1 MRRRDFIRLL
11 GGAAVD
17 VCIDCVQFLA
27 SGGRTGLEHQPEWSL
42 AAIAAQGGP
51 EWGLG
56 ESRRRRSLWLLVA
69 VRNVRQREVWSSL
82 SVRRVARQPH
92 HRLRCGNYRWV
103 DGKLVRVDCASPPAA
118 TAVLGGC
125 QVPLR

>member
-17 VCIDCVQFLA
+17 VCIDCDA
-27 SGGRTGLEHQPEWSL
+27 IPGERWSDWTGAPARVVARRHRR
-42 AAIAAQGGP
+42 AVGTGV
-51 EWGLG
+51 GLG

-82 SVRRVARQPH
+82 PCVAWR
-92 HRLRCGNYRWV
+92 
-103 DGKLVRVDCASPPAA
+103 ASRTIA
-118 TAVLGGC
+118 
-125 QVPLR
+125 

>member
-17 VCIDCVQFLA
+17 VCIDCVA
-27 SGGRTGLEHQPEWSL
+27 PARVVARRHRRAVGTGV
-42 AAIAAQGGP
+42 
-51 EWGLG
+51 GLG

-82 SVRRVARQPH
+82 SVCRVARQPH
-92 HRLRCGNYRWV
+92 HRMRSR
-103 DGKLVRVDCASPPAA
+103 
-118 TAVLGGC
+118 
-125 QVPLR
+125 